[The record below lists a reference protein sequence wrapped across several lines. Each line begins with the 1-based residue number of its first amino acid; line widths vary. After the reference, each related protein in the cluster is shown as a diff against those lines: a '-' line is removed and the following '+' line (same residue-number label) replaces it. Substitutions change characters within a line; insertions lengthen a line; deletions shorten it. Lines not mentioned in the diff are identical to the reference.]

1 MGTTNYLRS
10 PSGRFIHKS
19 NSDDETKRHI
29 FPGRETSRSSSSS
42 AASIRRTK
50 FLVRRPPC
58 TAIPDI
64 RREDCLTEG
73 SYLIQ
78 RKSGNDKD
86 SDQSYYNQDGAHQ
99 RKMNFEE
106 LSSPCTADHT
116 FLITRYTGPRTQRPV
131 AALRRNVSTVST
143 STEEMYSSTGTVDGE
158 TGSGVSAHGF
168 KFFEMSLKLNE
179 HDNKSA
185 CTNSFS
191 FSRKDAT
198 TGTDIQENMYSSAG
212 TQSSFHLI
220 GVGDQSKCL
229 DEKNNSKDAHEKL
242 ETTVENTPNTT
253 ENQGILQNEDFSV
266 GSILRLF
273 EDQEIQKKN
282 GCCSERF
289 PEGLSLKYSKI
300 IEISRKPTE
309 LLQDSPKEHSVG
321 AIPKTPENRKKSPSK
336 KELKSAESIP
346 KTPEYRK
353 KSSSKERL
361 KSAESIPK
369 TPEYRKKSSSKERL
383 KSAESIPKTPEY
395 RKRSPCKEQ
404 LKSAESI
411 PKTPEYR
418 KKSPCKEQLKVIE
431 CIPKTPETHKKGASK
446 SRSTSRERSIKSSI
460 NKEVPKK
467 ANAIEKCIRKCSE
480 HKGLN
485 KGKSKKSRESVLSHQ
500 KKKGTSRRASSVECI
515 PKSQENKEF
524 VKSEQINEGTDEQVG
539 SIMKNNWLGD
549 EDLVPEPKRGILQ
562 TERKRVKSTVR
573 FLDKEVSA
581 QVDKEEKSSLT
592 DEHGPSVI
600 YMKPKIAS
608 LNKGT
613 QWQGLNTRRREA
625 NGCRKF
631 LRKCLTCQCCS

>member
-64 RREDCLTEG
+64 RT
-73 SYLIQ
+73 
-78 RKSGNDKD
+78 
-86 SDQSYYNQDGAHQ
+86 
-99 RKMNFEE
+99 
-106 LSSPCTADHT
+106 
-116 FLITRYTGPRTQRPV
+116 
-131 AALRRNVSTVST
+131 
-143 STEEMYSSTGTVDGE
+143 
-158 TGSGVSAHGF
+158 
-168 KFFEMSLKLNE
+168 
-179 HDNKSA
+179 

-273 EDQEIQKKN
+273 EDQGILKEHNVDVIPETPENQTNKIQKKN

-321 AIPKTPENRKKSPSK
+321 AIPKTPENRKKS
-336 KELKSAESIP
+336 
-346 KTPEYRK
+346 
-353 KSSSKERL
+353 SSKERL

-369 TPEYRKKSSSKERL
+369 TPEYRKK
-383 KSAESIPKTPEY
+383 
-395 RKRSPCKEQ
+395 SPCKEQ

>member
-78 RKSGNDKD
+78 RKSGSDKD

-158 TGSGVSAHGF
+158 T
-168 KFFEMSLKLNE
+168 
-179 HDNKSA
+179 

-253 ENQGILQNEDFSV
+253 ENQG
-266 GSILRLF
+266 
-273 EDQEIQKKN
+273 KN
-282 GCCSERF
+282 VLIF
-289 PEGLSLKYSKI
+289 
-300 IEISRKPTE
+300 
-309 LLQDSPKEHSVG
+309 
-321 AIPKTPENRKKSPSK
+321 
-336 KELKSAESIP
+336 
-346 KTPEYRK
+346 
-353 KSSSKERL
+353 
-361 KSAESIPK
+361 
-369 TPEYRKKSSSKERL
+369 
-383 KSAESIPKTPEY
+383 
-395 RKRSPCKEQ
+395 
-404 LKSAESI
+404 
-411 PKTPEYR
+411 
-418 KKSPCKEQLKVIE
+418 KV
-431 CIPKTPETHKKGASK
+431 
-446 SRSTSRERSIKSSI
+446 
-460 NKEVPKK
+460 
-467 ANAIEKCIRKCSE
+467 
-480 HKGLN
+480 
-485 KGKSKKSRESVLSHQ
+485 
-500 KKKGTSRRASSVECI
+500 
-515 PKSQENKEF
+515 
-524 VKSEQINEGTDEQVG
+524 
-539 SIMKNNWLGD
+539 
-549 EDLVPEPKRGILQ
+549 
-562 TERKRVKSTVR
+562 
-573 FLDKEVSA
+573 
-581 QVDKEEKSSLT
+581 
-592 DEHGPSVI
+592 
-600 YMKPKIAS
+600 
-608 LNKGT
+608 
-613 QWQGLNTRRREA
+613 
-625 NGCRKF
+625 
-631 LRKCLTCQCCS
+631 